1 MEIETFED
9 LIIFIKNNDIS
20 IDEIAKLTKET
31 IDLYIM
37 YYNDKNEVVRDLE
50 AYWLQWSHTIERP
63 LFLGADFPFDMNK
76 FWNARI
82 K

>member
-9 LIIFIKNNDIS
+9 LIKFIKNNDIS

-31 IDLYIM
+31 IDLHIM
-37 YYNDKNEVVRDLE
+37 YYNDKNEVIGDLE
-50 AYWLQWSHTIERP
+50 IYWLQWSHTIERP
-63 LFLGADFPFDMNK
+63 LFLGANFPFDMNE
-76 FWNARI
+76 FWNKRI

>member
-37 YYNDKNEVVRDLE
+37 YYNDKDEVIRDLE
-50 AYWLQWSHTIERP
+50 A
-63 LFLGADFPFDMNK
+63 
-76 FWNARI
+76 
-82 K
+82 